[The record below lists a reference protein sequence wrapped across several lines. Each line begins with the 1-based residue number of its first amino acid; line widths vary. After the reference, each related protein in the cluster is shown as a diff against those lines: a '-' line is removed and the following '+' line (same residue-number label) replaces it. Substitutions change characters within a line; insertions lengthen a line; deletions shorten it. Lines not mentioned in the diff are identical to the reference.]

1 MPKPTGPTSFSTAV
15 WPLVFFLLL
24 LVFGLFAWPVLLDG
38 EMLPLEVLI
47 LMALS
52 FSCTYLLYLGYDWET
67 IQQHMVEKVGESIG
81 VIMILFSIGVLI
93 GAWIVSGTIPMLL
106 YHGIS
111 ILSPQWIYVFAFL
124 ICILFS
130 LLTGT
135 SWGSAG
141 TIGFVLMGIAEAY
154 GASSAITAGA
164 VVGGSFFG
172 DKMSPLSDTT
182 NVASLATDV
191 PLFDHIRSML
201 YTTGPSAII
210 AAMIYAGLS
219 PYFSGAIESSAQPQT
234 IEATL
239 SSLEGLFH
247 FNPLLLLP
255 LVVVIWG
262 TMTKKPIVLTLLGSA
277 WLALV
282 LALIFQPF
290 SLGDVM
296 TSLSSGFSTDMAKGI
311 SSDVKVLNILNR
323 GGLYN
328 LINGIT
334 ACFLIFAF
342 IGSLEVIDAINVVI
356 KSMMEKIRTQRQLVL
371 AAITSTLFTNLTTSN
386 QYATSFVIG
395 SALKD
400 KFDKLGVDRKVLS
413 RSIEDAGT
421 MMENLAPW
429 TPSGLFMA
437 SALGVTSLEYGPYQF
452 ISLINILVAYFF
464 AVTGIA
470 IFKAKRADQAKA
482 ETQP

>member
-1 MPKPTGPTSFSTAV
+1 MGS
-15 WPLVFFLLL
+15 
-24 LVFGLFAWPVLLDG
+24 
-38 EMLPLEVLI
+38 E
-47 LMALS
+47 
-52 FSCTYLLYLGYDWET
+52 
-67 IQQHMVEKVGESIG
+67 
-81 VIMILFSIGVLI
+81 
-93 GAWIVSGTIPMLL
+93 
-106 YHGIS
+106 
-111 ILSPQWIYVFAFL
+111 
-124 ICILFS
+124 ICIRDS
-130 LLTGT
+130 
-135 SWGSAG
+135 
-141 TIGFVLMGIAEAY
+141 
-154 GASSAITAGA
+154 
-164 VVGGSFFG
+164 
-172 DKMSPLSDTT
+172 
-182 NVASLATDV
+182 
-191 PLFDHIRSML
+191 